1 MNKRYLF
8 KTSNGGGEQTAKKN
22 DIKYVQFSEGRSV
35 NLAKI
40 ATWLNK
46 VLESWEKS

>member
-8 KTSNGGGEQTAKKN
+8 KTRNGGGKQTVKKN
-22 DIKYVQFSEGRSV
+22 DIKYVQCSEGRSV

-40 ATWLNK
+40 ATWLNE
-46 VLESWEKS
+46 VLESWEKY

>member
-8 KTSNGGGEQTAKKN
+8 KASNGGGEQTVKKN
-22 DIKYVQFSEGRSV
+22 DIKYVRCSEGRSV
-35 NLAKI
+35 KLAKI
-40 ATWLNK
+40 ATWLNV